1 MKKVK
6 IKRKDNSPIIGKKK
20 SLTFAISNDLEQLSK
35 ASEKTFC
42 INEID
47 GKEWSI
53 IYVNNEMENNNEVIE
68 LVFAIKDWNKTLDE
82 INAIYWKND
91 VIVDEFEF
99 IVVID

>member
-20 SLTFAISNDLEQLSK
+20 SLTFVISNDLEQLSK

-42 INEID
+42 INEVD

-91 VIVDEFEF
+91 VIIDEFEF

>member
-6 IKRKDNSPIIGKKK
+6 IKRKDNSPIIGKMK

-42 INEID
+42 INEVD

-99 IVVID
+99 IVVIN